1 MSNWPIQ
8 RSDVEAHLGVA
19 PQGPAD
25 QAHLDVVA
33 EAASV
38 WVTKHVDGVAELED
52 GERPSAA
59 VVLGTVMLAAR
70 WYGRRNSPGGV
81 VSFGE
86 FGPAYVKNRDPDVA
100 TLLGIGR
107 PGVG

>member
-8 RSDVEAHLGVA
+8 RGDVEAHLGVTA
-19 PQGPAD
+19 SGEAD
-25 QAHLDVVA
+25 QAHMDVVA
-33 EAASV
+33 AAATE
-38 WVTKHVDGVAELED
+38 WVVEHVAPVIDETSS
-52 GERPSAA
+52 RPSAA
-59 VVLGTVMLAAR
+59 IVLGTVMLAAR

-86 FGPAYVKNRDPDVA
+86 FGPAYVKSRDPDVA
-100 TLLGIGR
+100 SLLGIGR